1 MPSILINQNSFFD
14 QWTLFDYIVYLKT
27 EVFWI
32 KIQLHVLFFFFFF
45 FLGGGQICKS
55 KSINVDNT
63 GTTY

>member
-45 FLGGGQICKS
+45 WGGGQICKS